1 MRRPFASRWLAVFC
15 FALLEGAP
23 LVADV
28 RVVYEVDDAESLA
41 RRTGKPILAIAG
53 TTN

>member
-1 MRRPFASRWLAVFC
+1 MRRPLASRWLAVFC
-15 FALLEGAP
+15 FTLLEGAP

-28 RVVYEVDDAESLA
+28 RVVYEVDDAEALA
-41 RRTGKPILAIAG
+41 SKTGKPILAIAG